1 MPKVPQNMPTVQQNM
16 PQVLW
21 NLKVQPKNFLI
32 LN

>member
-1 MPKVPQNMPTVQQNM
+1 MPKVPQNMPTVPQNM